1 MHLHGPEE
9 IAFSLGFV
17 QCYLPSFCERSF
29 RGRVSLDQLQG
40 ERPAVERQIYD
51 VLNLY
56 AYCFVLPGDNW
67 FKGHKK

>member
-1 MHLHGPEE
+1 VYLPGPEE

-17 QCYLPSFCERSF
+17 ECYLPSFCEGSF

-40 ERPAVERQIYD
+40 ERPAVVRQIYD

-56 AYCFVLPGDNW
+56 AYCFVLPGDNL